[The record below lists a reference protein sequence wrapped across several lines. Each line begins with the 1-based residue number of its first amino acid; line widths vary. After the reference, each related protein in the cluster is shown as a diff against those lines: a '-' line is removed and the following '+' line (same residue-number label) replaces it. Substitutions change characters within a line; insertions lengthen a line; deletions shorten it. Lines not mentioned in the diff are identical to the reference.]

1 MAQPFALPDLGEGVE
16 SGDVVSVLVSVGD
29 TIDAEQGVIEIE
41 TDKALIEVP
50 SSLAGTVASVEVS
63 EGDTVKPGDVLVTVE
78 TGNGAP
84 TAAAESAAEP
94 KPAEPA
100 TGVAESTEGPE
111 VVQAPEAEPETTPVA
126 SEPPTLDPPT
136 PAPTPPAPA
145 APPPSDGP
153 IPAAPA
159 TRRLARELGVD
170 LANVDPTGSGGRITK
185 EDVQAHVKGTMT
197 GGGGPRIAAGPAE
210 PLPDFSRWGE
220 IEREPLPKIRQV
232 IAANLSQAWAQI
244 PHVTQFGSAEVTEL
258 EALRQRNKTAAE
270 ANGVKLTPTVLV
282 LKAVVSALKAFPQF
296 NASLDVAAQELIY
309 KRYYHLGIA
318 VDTDRGLMVPN
329 IRDAER
335 KDIYELAAEL
345 ADLGERARTNKIS
358 PDELQGGTFSITNLG
373 SLNGGPFTPI
383 VNPPQ
388 VAILGVGRGKE
399 EAVIREGRIEPRL
412 MMPVCVSY
420 DHRVVDGADGVR
432 FLNAIIASLEAP
444 EQMLLGG

>member
-1 MAQPFALPDLGEGVE
+1 MAQPFALPDLGEGIE
-16 SGDVVSVLVSVGD
+16 SGDVVTVLVSVGD
-29 TIDAEQGVIEIE
+29 TIEAEQGVIEIE

-50 SSLAGTVASVEVS
+50 SDLAGTVASVEVS
-63 EGDTVKPGDVLVTVE
+63 EGDSVKPGDVLVTVE
-78 TGNGAP
+78 TGNGAQTQTEEVVAEVAQVSDPEPEPSPPAVENPQAEPAQTEPSTSPPP
-84 TAAAESAAEP
+84 TAA
-94 KPAEPA
+94 
-100 TGVAESTEGPE
+100 
-111 VVQAPEAEPETTPVA
+111 
-126 SEPPTLDPPT
+126 PPT
-136 PAPTPPAPA
+136 PAPAPA
-145 APPPSDGP
+145 TPSTSRSDGP

-159 TRRLARELGVD
+159 TRRFARELGVD
-170 LANVDPTGSGGRITK
+170 LAQVTPSGEGGRITK
-185 EDVQAHVKGTMT
+185 EDVQEHVKGSIT
-197 GGGGPRIAAGPAE
+197 GGGGPRFVTAAAA

-232 IAANLSQAWAQI
+232 IAANLSQAWAEI
-244 PHVTQFGSAEVTEL
+244 PHVTQFGSADISNL
-258 EALRQRNKTAAE
+258 ESLRQRNKTAAE
-270 ANGVKLTPTVLV
+270 ARGVNLTPTVLV

-296 NASLDVAAQELIY
+296 NASLDVAAQELVY

-318 VDTDRGLMVPN
+318 VDTERGLMVPN

-373 SLNGGPFTPI
+373 SLHGGPFTPI

-388 VAILGVGRGKE
+388 VAILGVGHGKE
-399 EAVIREGRIEPRL
+399 EAVVCEGRIEPRL

>member
-1 MAQPFALPDLGEGVE
+1 MAQPFSLPDLGEGVE

-29 TIDAEQGVIEIE
+29 MIEAEQGVIEIE

-50 SSLAGTVASVEVS
+50 SSLAGTVASVEVK

-78 TGNGAP
+78 AGTEAP
-84 TAAAESAAEP
+84 AAPQEPETAAEP
-94 KPAEPA
+94 DPAP
-100 TGVAESTEGPE
+100 
-111 VVQAPEAEPETTPVA
+111 
-126 SEPPTLDPPT
+126 PPT
-136 PAPTPPAPA
+136 PAEPELVEEAPQAEPVPPPTPAT
-145 APPPSDGP
+145 PPTDGP

-159 TRRLARELGVD
+159 TRRFARELGVN
-170 LANVDPTGSGGRITK
+170 LANVTPTGSGGRITK
-185 EDVQAHVKGTMT
+185 EDVQAHVKGSMS
-197 GGGGPRIAAGPAE
+197 GGGAQRVGVALPTE
-210 PLPDFSRWGE
+210 PLPDFSKWGE

-244 PHVTQFGSAEVTEL
+244 PHVTQFGSADVTEL
-258 EALRQRNKTAAE
+258 EGLRQRNKAAAE
-270 ANGVKLTPTVLV
+270 AHGVKLTPTVLV
-282 LKAVVSALKAFPQF
+282 LKAVISALKAFPQF
-296 NASLDVAAQELIY
+296 NASLDVATQELIY
-309 KRYYHLGIA
+309 KRYYHFGIA

-329 IRDAER
+329 IRNIER
-335 KDIYELAAEL
+335 KEIYELAGDL
-345 ADLGERARTNKIS
+345 ADLGERARTNKIT

-388 VAILGVGRGKE
+388 VAILGVGRSKE
-399 EAVIREGRIEPRL
+399 EAVARGGRIEVRL
-412 MMPVCVSY
+412 MMPICVSY

>member
-1 MAQPFALPDLGEGVE
+1 MAQPFSLPDLGEGVE

-29 TIDAEQGVIEIE
+29 MIEAEQGVIEIE

-50 SSLAGTVASVEVS
+50 SSLAGTVASVKVK

-78 TGNGAP
+78 ASNGAP
-84 TAAAESAAEP
+84 AATQEPEPAAEP
-94 KPAEPA
+94 EPEPVEEAPQAEP
-100 TGVAESTEGPE
+100 V
-111 VVQAPEAEPETTPVA
+111 PEAPSVEPSTVPPSTVA
-126 SEPPTLDPPT
+126 PAPPPT
-136 PAPTPPAPA
+136 PA
-145 APPPSDGP
+145 APPTDGP

-159 TRRLARELGVD
+159 TRRFARELGVD
-170 LANVDPTGSGGRITK
+170 LASVTPTGSGGRITK
-185 EDVQAHVKGTMT
+185 EDVQAHVKGSMS
-197 GGGGPRIAAGPAE
+197 GGGAQRVGVALPAE
-210 PLPDFSRWGE
+210 PLPDFSKWGE

-244 PHVTQFGSAEVTEL
+244 PHVTQFGSADVTEL
-258 EALRQRNKTAAE
+258 EGLRQRNKAAAE
-270 ANGVKLTPTVLV
+270 AHGVKLTPTVLV
-282 LKAVVSALKAFPQF
+282 LKAVISALKTFPQF

-318 VDTDRGLMVPN
+318 VDTERGLMVPN
-329 IRDAER
+329 IRDTER
-335 KDIYELAAEL
+335 KEIYELAGEL
-345 ADLGERARTNKIS
+345 ADLGERARTNKIT

-399 EAVIREGRIEPRL
+399 EAVARGGHIEARL
-412 MMPVCVSY
+412 MMPICVSY

-432 FLNAIIASLEAP
+432 FLNTIIASLEAP
-444 EQMLLGG
+444 EQMLFGG